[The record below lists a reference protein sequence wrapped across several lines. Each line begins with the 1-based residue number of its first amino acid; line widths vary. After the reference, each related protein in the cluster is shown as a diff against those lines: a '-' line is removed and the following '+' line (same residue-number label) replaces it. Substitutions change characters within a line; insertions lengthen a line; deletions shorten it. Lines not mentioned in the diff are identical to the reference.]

1 MFHHL
6 SGEPGTLPETHPLSQ
21 IAPVVRQGHREAQQV
36 EFGIAF
42 GGACIEHRLF
52 AIDLG
57 FDGGL
62 GYLLELGDTASAE
75 EAQAARNGAPL
86 FAVVAAN
93 AADGA
98 DRDAVFSPGA
108 RGERQA
114 QHGSQYI
121 GVARFT
127 PDDATDLSIDIGGHE
142 RGDGSVVT
150 GQAEGEVVLQL
161 LLGVEVGAQDVLP
174 IGENAQE
181 AVGRVAK
188 FDEAAGFGGG
198 QPRFKER
205 GRAADLRDERLRAD
219 PLRFDGIADV
229 LSRAPPNRSRWGPAK
244 FHAGGVSWPSG

>member
-1 MFHHL
+1 
-6 SGEPGTLPETHPLSQ
+6 
-21 IAPVVRQGHREAQQV
+21 VRQGHREAQQV
-36 EFGIAF
+36 EFGVAF
-42 GGACIEHRLF
+42 GGAFIEDRLF

-62 GYLLELGDTASAE
+62 RFFGGNGIAE
-75 EAQAARNGAPL
+75 FEQVAQAARNGAPL

-98 DRDAVFSPGA
+98 DGDAIFSPGA
-108 RGERQA
+108 RGESQA

-121 GVARFT
+121 GVARFA
-127 PDDATDLSIDIGGHE
+127 PDDAADFGIDIGRHE

-181 AVGRVAK
+181 AVGRVAE

-198 QPRFKER
+198 QPRFKEW

-219 PLRFDGIADV
+219 PLSPRGAGRFDGRADKLPV
-229 LSRAPPNRSRWGPAK
+229 
-244 FHAGGVSWPSG
+244 